1 MDLVISFIAAALFF
15 GLAGHTLYKGRT
27 VPGFALAASI
37 VLLASIELLDQG
49 ALLLGAYTY
58 ELKRA
63 SVLLESL
70 LPGALLLFSV
80 TYSRSYSARSIPLY
94 CHILLVFSLLFPAA
108 VLYFPLG
115 DFFYAPDLQT
125 ERMLFLG
132 DVGYW
137 FYMLIMLYIVV
148 ALVNL
153 ESTFSSTS
161 GADRWRMKFEAIGLG
176 GMLAVL
182 IFYFSQGLLYRTIN
196 MNMLPVKSG
205 VFIIAAA
212 AVAYSRLTRGN
223 GVKVAVSRYVIYR
236 SLTLLLIGAYLLILG
251 IVGEGMKYFGASFG
265 RNAAIFIAFA
275 SGILLL
281 AVLFSEQLRRKAKVS
296 IDKHFFA
303 QKHDY
308 RTQWITFTERLGVC
322 RTPTEIHDEIL
333 TTFMRAFGLRGASLY
348 LGGRGD
354 RSRFSLAACREMR
367 GGPAELHASQ
377 GLVSYFLEKGRV
389 LAPDGGEYALTA
401 EEAEFFE
408 GSGSRL
414 LVPLEGGGHVV
425 ALVSF
430 GEQLAN
436 EEFTYEDYDLMRT
449 LAKQAALSV
458 INATLSEELAE
469 TREIAAVARI
479 SSFVIHDLKNLASSL
494 SLLLDNA
501 EEYIGDPEFQ
511 NDMIESTR
519 NTLTKMKGLI
529 QKLKMIPEKQSLKAV
544 SSDMLALAEETV
556 GEFMRSRPG
565 AMISCAGARVSSV
578 VDQEEFKKVLLNLIL
593 NAVESAGREAVISV
607 ETAVRGG
614 KASLS
619 VRDNGCGMTPE
630 FITEHL
636 FKPFRTT
643 KGKGLGIG
651 LYQCKQII
659 EAHGGTISVVSAP
672 GKGTTFTITLSTT
685 AMEPNGKTVNY

>member
-1 MDLVISFIAAALFF
+1 MDLAVSFIAAALL
-15 GLAGHTLYKGRT
+15 LALAAHTIYRGRT
-27 VPGFALAASI
+27 VPGFALSAS
-37 VLLASIELLDQG
+37 VLLLALIEALDQA
-49 ALLLGAYTY
+49 ALHLGVYTY
-58 ELKRA
+58 EIKWA
-63 SVLLESL
+63 SVLLESF
-70 LPGALLLFSV
+70 LPASLLLFSV
-80 TYSRSYSARSIPLY
+80 TYSRTYSARSIPLY
-94 CHILLVFSLLFPAA
+94 CHILLALSLLFPAA
-108 VLYFPLG
+108 VLFFPLG

-132 DVGYW
+132 DAGYW
-137 FYMLIMLYIVV
+137 FYMLIMLYIIV
-148 ALVNL
+148 ALMNL
-153 ESTFSSTS
+153 ESTFSATA
-161 GADRWRMKFEAIGLG
+161 GADRWRMKFEVIGLA

-212 AVAYSRLTRGN
+212 AVGYSRLTRGN

-275 SGILLL
+275 SGIFLL

-308 RTQWITFTERLGVC
+308 RTQWITFTERLAVC
-322 RTPTEIHDEIL
+322 RTSAEIYDEIL
-333 TTFMRAFGLRGASLY
+333 TTYMRSFGLRGASLY
-348 LGGRGD
+348 LCSAERL
-354 RSRFSLAACREMR
+354 SYTLAACREMR
-367 GGPAELHASQ
+367 AGPEMPASE
-377 GLVSYFLEKGRV
+377 GLKSYFLERGRV
-389 LAPDGGEYALTA
+389 LDPDGGEYAPA
-401 EEAEFFE
+401 KEEADFFE
-408 GSGSRL
+408 LSGTRL
-414 LVPLEGGGHVV
+414 LVPVEGNGHIEAFV
-425 ALVSF
+425 AF
-430 GEQLAN
+430 GEQLAS
-436 EEFTYEDYDLMRT
+436 EVFTYEDYDLMKT
-449 LAKQAALSV
+449 LAKQAALSI
-458 INATLSEELAE
+458 INFRLSEELAE

-511 NDMIESTR
+511 NDMIDATR
-519 NTLTKMKGLI
+519 NTLSKMKGLI
-529 QKLKMIPEKQSLKAV
+529 QKLKMIPEKQSLNAV
-544 SSDMLALAEETV
+544 SSDMLILARETV
-556 GEFMRSRPG
+556 SEFMGSRPG
-565 AMISCAGARVSSV
+565 AAISCGGVRASTM

-593 NAVESAGREAVISV
+593 NAVESVDRDGAINIETRSEA
-607 ETAVRGG
+607 G
-614 KASLS
+614 KASIS
-619 VRDNGCGMTPE
+619 VKDNGCGMTTE
-630 FITEHL
+630 FMTEHL

-659 EAHGGTISVVSAP
+659 EAHGGTITVASAP
-672 GKGTTFTITLSTT
+672 GQGTTFTITLASS
-685 AMEPNGKTVNY
+685 AMGTNGKTVNY

>member
-1 MDLVISFIAAALFF
+1 MDLAVSFIAAALL
-15 GLAGHTLYKGRT
+15 LALAAHTIYRGRT
-27 VPGFALAASI
+27 VPGFALSAS
-37 VLLASIELLDQG
+37 VLLLALIEALDQA
-49 ALLLGAYTY
+49 ALHLGVYTY
-58 ELKRA
+58 EIKWA
-63 SVLLESL
+63 SVLLESF
-70 LPGALLLFSV
+70 LPASLLLFSV
-80 TYSRSYSARSIPLY
+80 TYSRTYSARSIPLY
-94 CHILLVFSLLFPAA
+94 CHILLVLSFLFPSA
-108 VLYFPLG
+108 VLFFPLG

-132 DVGYW
+132 DAGYW
-137 FYMLIMLYIVV
+137 FYMLIMLYIIV
-148 ALVNL
+148 ALMNL
-153 ESTFSSTS
+153 ESTFSATA
-161 GADRWRMKFEAIGLG
+161 GPDRWRMKFEVIGLA

-205 VFIIAAA
+205 VFIIAAL
-212 AVAYSRLTRGN
+212 AVGYSRLTRGN

-308 RTQWITFTERLGVC
+308 RTQWITFTERLAVC
-322 RTPTEIHDEIL
+322 RTSSEIYDEIL
-333 TTFMRAFGLRGASLY
+333 TTYMRSFGLRGASFY
-348 LGGRGD
+348 LCGAERL
-354 RSRFSLAACREMR
+354 SYTLAACREMR
-367 GGPAELHASQ
+367 AGPEMPASE
-377 GLVSYFLEKGRV
+377 GLKSYFLERGRV
-389 LAPDGGEYALTA
+389 LDPDGGEYALA
-401 EEAEFFE
+401 KEESDFFDL
-408 GSGSRL
+408 SGTRL
-414 LVPLEGGGHVV
+414 LVPVEGNGRIEAFV
-425 ALVSF
+425 AF
-430 GEQLAN
+430 GEQLAS
-436 EEFTYEDYDLMRT
+436 EVFTYEDYDLMKT
-449 LAKQAALSV
+449 LAKQAALSI
-458 INATLSEELAE
+458 INFRLSEELAE

-511 NDMIESTR
+511 NDMIDATR
-519 NTLTKMKGLI
+519 NTLSKMKALI
-529 QKLKMIPEKQSLKAV
+529 QKLKMIPEKQSLNAV
-544 SSDMLALAEETV
+544 SSDMLVLARETV
-556 GEFMRSRPG
+556 SEFMRSRPG
-565 AMISCAGARVSSV
+565 AAISCGGVRASTM

-593 NAVESAGREAVISV
+593 NAVESVDRDGAINIETRSEA
-607 ETAVRGG
+607 G
-614 KASLS
+614 KASIS
-619 VRDNGCGMTPE
+619 VKDNGCGMTTE
-630 FITEHL
+630 FMTEHL

-659 EAHGGTISVVSAP
+659 EAHGGTITVASAP
-672 GKGTTFTITLSTT
+672 GQGTTFTITLAPS
-685 AMEPNGKTVNY
+685 AMDTNGKTVNY